1 MPSKKFPYK
10 PPQKP
15 ASGKVE
21 YVPLVENLVGGS
33 AQVARLGFNA
43 AWTQLKNLAAGV
55 AAETLKKAHENKG
68 KGLEGLKNTFLK
80 KEEKCH

>member
-21 YVPLVENLVGGS
+21 YVPLVENLAGGS

-43 AWTQLKNLAAGV
+43 AGTQLKNLAAGV
-55 AAETLKKAHENKG
+55 AAETLKKAHENISR
-68 KGLEGLKNTFLK
+68 K
-80 KEEKCH
+80 KQ